1 MNFFSIYICF
11 LLFFGI
17 NISFSAGKDL
27 KNEFEKD
34 SKIELQA
41 DVIVYKKDTENIEL
55 TGNVNIVKGVLKLNS
70 DKVLVFYDDNS
81 NNKIDINTIKC
92 SGNVKAENNDMTIY
106 SDNAV
111 YDVKKNI
118 IILTDNV
125 KILDNNTIINSDKV
139 IYNTITNRLEVSS
152 KNQENSRVKLVIDDI
167 KKMQENYGN

>member
-1 MNFFSIYICF
+1 M
-11 LLFFGI
+11 
-17 NISFSAGKDL
+17 
-27 KNEFEKD
+27 
-34 SKIELQA
+34 
-41 DVIVYKKDTENIEL
+41 
-55 TGNVNIVKGVLKLNS
+55 
-70 DKVLVFYDDNS
+70 FYDDNS

-92 SGNVKAENNDMTIY
+92 IGNVKAENNDMIIY